1 MRRLSSLLQLLLNDI
16 RHVKTKKKKKK
27 EERQR
32 ERGEGDVKLAAARF
46 RGKQGN
52 TVGGLAVLSVQ
63 KKKQVIVLST

>member
-16 RHVKTKKKKKK
+16 RHVKTKKKKK